1 MKGFTNMRILEGII
15 IILSFLL
22 ILGGCAPK
30 IGDKVVLEIGNN
42 KVTVSEYENFF
53 TRNSGGWSVAQK
65 STLEEREHFLNL
77 LTNYKL
83 KLQDAY
89 DRNLV
94 NDSDIVQEL
103 RDYRASLASTYMV
116 EREITE
122 PGIRQLY
129 DRRKEEIRAQH
140 LLLKLNPDASPEDT
154 LKAYVKAMDIIH
166 RAKAGENFDSLVI
179 LFSEDPSAKSNAGD
193 LYYFTGGQMVGPFE
207 NAVFTM
213 KKGELSSTPARS
225 VFGYHIIK
233 VNDRQ
238 PVRGTIQVSHI
249 MTRFQVSATDSA
261 DTAAALSRIRNLYD
275 SLMKGSDFYK
285 LAVTSSEDGGSAP
298 QGGSLGWFA
307 RRRFVQTFDEAAFK
321 LKVGEI
327 SNIVRT
333 PFGYHIIRCD
343 SAKPMPP
350 FSEMRDEL
358 RKTFQQQR
366 YNEDYG
372 LYITQLKKDYQ
383 FNFGEN
389 VFTDFISHLDSTK
402 RIGDSAWAD
411 EIPQDLKMQA
421 IFNISGRAIL
431 LDTVILILDSKPEY
445 RNIVLRASEL
455 KPRFNRIAEGFLL
468 ETKSIGLEQ
477 RNPNFASLMKEYT
490 DGILL
495 YKAEQ
500 IEVWNKTTVSD
511 SALKDYYNQ
520 NLSKFMFP
528 ERVNISVLMMETD
541 TSSYFVYD
549 SIKQGIDFAHFLD
562 QHKEMPPPKFPDGSR
577 GLQPVETDELTRYA
591 ATLTVGTIS
600 EPYRTEDNFYAII
613 KLNAEEPARQKTFEE
628 AGAEVSNMYQEY
640 FAKQLERQWLDNVKL
655 RHPVKQYKEILPKAF
670 SSAPP
675 VNE

>member
-1 MKGFTNMRILEGII
+1 MKGFTNMRILDGII

-22 ILGGCAPK
+22 ILGGCAPN
-30 IGDKVVLEIGNN
+30 IGDKVVLEVGNN
-42 KVTVSEYENFF
+42 KVTVSEYETFF
-53 TRNSGGWSVAQK
+53 TRNSGGWGAAQK
-65 STLEEREHFLNL
+65 STLEERERFLDL

-89 DRNLV
+89 DRNLI

-103 RDYRASLASTYMV
+103 REYRASLASTYLI

-122 PGIRQLY
+122 PGVRQLY
-129 DRRKEEIRAQH
+129 DRRMEEFRAQH
-140 LLLKLNPDASPEDT
+140 ILLKLNPDATPEDT
-154 LKAYVKAMDIIH
+154 TNAYVKAMDIIL

-179 LFSEDPSAKSNAGD
+179 LFSEDPSAKSNTGD

-213 KKGELSSTPARS
+213 KKGEISSTPARS
-225 VFGYHIIK
+225 AFGYHIIK

-238 PVRGTIQVSHI
+238 PVRGTIRVSHI

-261 DTAAALSRIRNLYD
+261 DTAAALSRIRNLHD

-285 LAVTSSEDGGSAP
+285 LAVKYSEDGGSAP
-298 QGGSLGWFA
+298 QGGDLGWFA
-307 RRRFVQTFDEAAFK
+307 RRRFVQPFDEIAFK

-343 SAKPMPP
+343 SARPMQS

-358 RKTFQQQR
+358 RKTYQQQR
-366 YNEDYG
+366 YNEDYRG
-372 LYITQLKKDYQ
+372 YIAQLKMDYQ
-383 FNFGEN
+383 FNFAEN
-389 VFTDFISHLDSTK
+389 VFDDFIIHLDSTK

-411 EIPQDLKMQA
+411 DVPQELKMRA
-421 IFNISGRAIL
+421 IFNISGRAIM
-431 LDTVILILDSKPEY
+431 LDTVIHILDSKPEY
-445 RNIVLRASEL
+445 RNIVLRSSEL

-477 RNPNFASLMKEYT
+477 RNPKFASLMKEYI

-495 YKAEQ
+495 YKVEQ
-500 IEVWNKTTVSD
+500 IEVWNQTTVSD
-511 SALKDYYNQ
+511 STLKDYYNE
-520 NLSKFMFP
+520 NLNKFMFP

-541 TSSYFVYD
+541 TSAYFVYD
-549 SIKQGIDFAHFLD
+549 SIKQGIDFAHFLN
-562 QHKEMPPPKFPDGSR
+562 QYQEVPPPKFPDGSR
-577 GLQPVETDELTRYA
+577 GLQPVETDALTKYA
-591 ATLTVGTIS
+591 STLTVGTIS
-600 EPYRTEDNFYAII
+600 EPYQTEDNIYVII
-613 KLNAEEPARQKTFEE
+613 KLNAKEPARQKTFEE
-628 AGAEVSNMYQEY
+628 AGAEVSNSYQEY
-640 FAKQLERQWLDNVKL
+640 FAKQLERRWLDNVKL
-655 RHPVKQYKEILPKAF
+655 HHPVKQYKEVLPKAF

>member
-1 MKGFTNMRILEGII
+1 MRILAGIS
-15 IILSFLL
+15 IILSFLI
-22 ILGGCAPK
+22 ILGGCSSK
-30 IGDKVVLEIGNN
+30 VGDMVVLEVGNN
-42 KVTVSEYENFF
+42 KITVSEYENFF

-65 STLEEREHFLNL
+65 STLEEREHFLDL

-122 PGIRQLY
+122 PGVKQLY
-129 DRRKEEIRAQH
+129 NRRKEEIRAQH
-140 LLLKLNPDASPEDT
+140 ILIKLNPDASPEDT
-154 LKAYVKAMDIIH
+154 TSAYIKAMDIIQ
-166 RAKAGENFDSLVI
+166 RAKAGENFDSLV
-179 LFSEDPSAKSNAGD
+179 LHHSEDPSAKSNSGD

-207 NAVFTM
+207 NAAFSM
-213 KKGELSSTPARS
+213 KKGEISSTPARS

-238 PVRGTIQVSHI
+238 PVRGTIRVSHI

-261 DTAAALSRIRNLYD
+261 DTAAALSRVKNLHD
-275 SLMKGSDFYK
+275 SLMKGSDFDQ
-285 LAVTSSEDGGSAP
+285 LAVKSSEDGGSAP
-298 QGGSLGWFA
+298 NGGDLGWFS
-307 RRRFVQTFDEAAFK
+307 RRRFVQPFDEAAFK

-343 SAKPMPP
+343 SGRPMPS

-358 RKTFQQQR
+358 RKTYQQQR
-366 YNEDYG
+366 YNDDYG
-372 LYITQLKKDYQ
+372 VYIAQLKKDFQ
-383 FNFGEN
+383 FTFNEN
-389 VFTDFISHLDSTK
+389 VFTDFFAHLDSTK

-411 EIPQDLKMQA
+411 DLPQDLKLQT

-455 KPRFNRIAEGFLL
+455 KPKFNRIADGFLL

-477 RNPNFASLMKEYT
+477 RNSDFASLMKEYT

-528 ERVNISVLMMETD
+528 ERVNISVLMMDTD
-541 TSSYFVYD
+541 TTAYFVYD
-549 SIKQGIDFAHFLD
+549 SIKQGVDFAHFID
-562 QHKEMPPPKFPDGSR
+562 EYKEIPPSKFPDGSR

-591 ATLTVGTIS
+591 ATLSVGTIS
-600 EPYRTEDNFYAII
+600 EPFQTEDLFYVII
-613 KLNAEEPARQKTFEE
+613 KVNAKEPARQKTFEE
-628 AGAEVSNMYQEY
+628 AGAEVSNTYQEY
-640 FAKQLERQWLDNVKL
+640 FAKQLERRWLDNVKL
-655 RHPVKQYKEILPKAF
+655 SHPVKQNKEILPKAF